1 MNLTPTSAATLANLG
16 LSTDSRALGA
26 LQNQANTDP
35 RAAIRQAA
43 KQLESLFMQE
53 LMKSMR
59 DTTMSNGWLDNQAS
73 NMGNDMLD
81 QQYAMQL
88 SGMPGGLADL
98 IARQLEHQLGTA
110 QASAQPSSQPA
121 GAAGAPTASAT
132 PFAPSA
138 STLQASTPMTALPA
152 VSAAAGAPSGSAADT
167 KADFVRRHLAAA
179 LAAQADT
186 GIPAA
191 NLLGQAAHESGW
203 GRHEIRNA
211 DGTPSH
217 NLFGIKAGP
226 GWHGPVARV
235 TTTEYVNGQPRKIV
249 ADFRSYAS
257 DAEAFRDHARLLMD
271 SPRYRQVVANGN
283 TAAGFANGLQRAGYA
298 TDPAYA
304 QKLTRIINTT
314 VQLQRLVT

>member
-16 LSTDSRALGA
+16 LSTDARALGA

-35 RAAIRQAA
+35 HAAIRQAA

-59 DTTMSNGWLDNQAS
+59 DTTLSDGWLDNQAS

-81 QQYAMQL
+81 QQYATQM

-110 QASAQPSSQPA
+110 QGSAPSSPQGAGAGASAQS
-121 GAAGAPTASAT
+121 T
-132 PFAPSA
+132 PYAPSA
-138 STLQASTPMTALPA
+138 STLQAPAPVTAPPA
-152 VSAAAGAPSGSAADT
+152 VSAAAGAASGSATDT

-235 TTTEYVNGQPRKIV
+235 TTTEYVGGQPRKVV
-249 ADFRSYAS
+249 ATFRSYAS
-257 DAEAFRDHARLLMD
+257 YDEAFRDHARLLKD
-271 SPRYRQVVANGN
+271 SPRYHQVVAQGD